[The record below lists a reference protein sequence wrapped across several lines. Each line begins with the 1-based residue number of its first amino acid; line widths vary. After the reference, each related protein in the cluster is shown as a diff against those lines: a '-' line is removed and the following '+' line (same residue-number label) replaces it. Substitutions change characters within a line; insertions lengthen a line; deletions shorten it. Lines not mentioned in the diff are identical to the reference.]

1 MRVSTVLIV
10 VAASVLLI
18 YAALL
23 RSWPILN
30 IVETG
35 KTPEYPDIQSR
46 MYHASREQTFDA
58 VRRAVQGLPRWNLV
72 ADDPGSGEVK
82 AEATSRVF
90 RFVDDV
96 RIRVSNREDVA
107 VVDARSASR
116 IGRGDFGQNA
126 RNIRTLFRAL
136 DQEMNPLVKRS

>member
-10 VAASVLLI
+10 VAASVVLI
-18 YAALL
+18 GAAFL
-23 RSWPILN
+23 RSWPTLN

-35 KTPEYPDIQSR
+35 KTPEYPDIQPR
-46 MYHASREQTFDA
+46 MYHASREETFDA
-58 VRRAVQGLPRWNLV
+58 VRRAVHRLPRWALV
-72 ADDPGSGEVK
+72 ADQPESGEVK

-96 RIRVSNREDVA
+96 RIRVSSREDTA

-126 RNIRTLFRAL
+126 RNIRTFFRAL
-136 DQEMNPLVKRS
+136 DQEMNHPVKQN